1 MAGVEFRILG
11 DLEVSFDGE
20 PAAFGGPKLRIL
32 LATLLLEWNRTV
44 RLADLTERLWHPESH
59 GSARTTVQTYVQRLR
74 RLLDTPERLVTV
86 GNGYRILAEQYELDL
101 ARFRSAVA
109 RTQQLSVPAEKAE
122 LLREALSQW
131 HGRPLANIHSEV
143 IQTVDVPRLEEE
155 WLDTAQQRFDLELQ
169 LGRHLDVVRELPA
182 LAGAHPTREDL
193 HGQWMLALYRSG
205 RQAEALGVF
214 HQIRNVL
221 AEQLGIDP
229 NKDLQ
234 RLYQRI
240 LNEDPGIDRPV
251 AHETILAP
259 SIAVPRE
266 LPADIG
272 DFVGR
277 EDVEARLV
285 GALRSGPRSMFAISG
300 QPGIGKTA
308 FAVHIAHEV
317 GKHFPDGQLYAD
329 LEGYSATQPVTAVQV
344 LARFVVALGVS
355 AHQVPVGRE
364 ELIALYRT
372 LLADRRVLVVL
383 DNAADPAQVR
393 PLLPTAGGSAAIVTS
408 RNQLRGLTALQGVH
422 AVHLEVLS
430 AEQGL
435 TLLSGILGEQRVRAE
450 LDEAAELVELCGFLP
465 LAIRIAAA
473 NLYSRAYESIH
484 AYIRELNG
492 PGRLASF
499 DIEGDEE
506 ATLRAAF
513 DLSYSHLAPRA
524 ARVFRLLGALPGQDF
539 TIEMAAAFLGSSFP
553 DTARL
558 LDHLA
563 AASLVSHHSSGR
575 LWMHDLI
582 RLYAIERCEQ
592 EEPTAELS
600 EARGRIVDFY
610 FRKAS
615 AAAELTNPMRARLP
629 PSPDEIRP
637 ETEFADASE
646 ATRWFDA
653 ECPNLIA
660 TIREVRDTAHREQV
674 VRLAEAIRP
683 HLFTNGRHLPEA
695 LVAYRALLQ
704 SAIESDDVHTE
715 AAMHHAIGALLERS
729 LEHAPAI
736 HHFTRELRAH
746 RISGSVPSQARALI
760 SLGNVLYMAGEL
772 EKASARLGEGIQLAG
787 QVGEEPL
794 VSFGKLNQAAVES
807 RRGRLYEA
815 EQVAREAIAINEHST
830 ARATADDPRRIL
842 GETLVQRGAYREAT
856 RELRLA
862 LESLRATL
870 SPYCQAV
877 TQSQLAV
884 AHDAIG
890 DVAIA
895 QRYAQDAFETAREQ
909 GALDEEAEVMVALVS
924 VDPDM
929 AWRARHDA
937 LERAVQLC
945 HRVDHR
951 YMEATALCELAELY
965 VELREHGQARMRAR
979 ESMVISEDFGYLVL
993 HGRAELALARAEL
1006 SADAERTAVEH
1017 AERAVTVFAR
1027 TGALVEHA
1035 RGLIVLGTA
1044 KRALGAGQEARDS
1057 WQQALRCLADTDLPE
1072 DAELVVSLHSLLDTD
1087 SA

>member
-44 RLADLTERLWHPESH
+44 RLADLTERLWHPEPP

-101 ARFRSAVA
+101 ARFRAAVA
-109 RTQQLSVPAEKAE
+109 RAQQLSVPAEKAE
-122 LLREALSQW
+122 LLREALNQW
-131 HGRPLANIHSEV
+131 RGRPLANIHSEV

-155 WLDTAQQRFDLELQ
+155 WLDTAQQRFDVELQ
-169 LGRHLDVVRELPA
+169 LGRHLDVVRELQT

-251 AHETILAP
+251 VHETILAP

-277 EDVEARLV
+277 EDIEARLIT
-285 GALRSGPRSMFAISG
+285 ALSSELRSMFAISG

-317 GKHFPDGQLYAD
+317 GKHFPDGQLYAN

-364 ELIALYRT
+364 ELLALYRT

-383 DNAADPAQVR
+383 DNAADPSQVR

-435 TLLSGILGEQRVRAE
+435 ALLSGILGEQRVRAE
-450 LDEAAELVELCGFLP
+450 RDEAAELVELCGFLP

-473 NLYSRAYESIH
+473 NLYSRAHESIH

-513 DLSYSHLAPRA
+513 DLSYSNLAPRA

-539 TIEMAAAFLGSSFP
+539 TIEVAAAFLGSPFP

-558 LDHLA
+558 LDHLV

-592 EEPTAELS
+592 EESAAELIK
-600 EARGRIVDFY
+600 ARGRLVDFY
-610 FRKAS
+610 FRKTS
-615 AAAELTNPMRARLP
+615 AAAELTQPMRARLP
-629 PSPDEIRP
+629 PSSDEIQP
-637 ETEFADASE
+637 ETEFADAQD
-646 ATRWFDA
+646 AMAWFDA
-653 ECPNLIA
+653 ECTNMIV
-660 TIREVRDTAHREQV
+660 TIQQLRDTGHRGQV
-674 VRLAEAIRP
+674 IRLAEAIRP
-683 HLFTNGRHLPEA
+683 VLITNMRHLPEA
-695 LVAYRALLQ
+695 LGAYRALLQ
-704 SAIESDDVHTE
+704 SAIEADDVHTE

-746 RISGSVPSQARALI
+746 RIDGSLASQARALI
-760 SLGNVLYMAGEL
+760 SLGNVLYMTGEL
-772 EKASARLGEGIQLAG
+772 ERAGACLSEGVKLAE
-787 QVGEEPL
+787 QAGEEFL
-794 VSFGKLNQAAVES
+794 LSFGRLNQAAVES
-807 RRGRLYEA
+807 RHGRLDAA
-815 EQVAREAIAINEHST
+815 EQAAREAITINEHSA

-842 GETLVQRGAYREAT
+842 GEVLVQRGAYREAIA
-856 RELRLA
+856 ELGLA
-862 LESLRATL
+862 LDSLRATL
-870 SPYCQAV
+870 SPYCQAL
-877 TQSQLAV
+877 TQCQLAL
-884 AHDAIG
+884 AHNAIG
-890 DVAIA
+890 EVVTA
-895 QRYAQDAFETAREQ
+895 QRYAQEAFETAREEE
-909 GALDEEAEVMVALVS
+909 ALDEEAEALVSLVS

-929 AWRARHDA
+929 AWQARHDA
-937 LERAVQLC
+937 LEHAVQLC
-945 HRVDHR
+945 RRVDHR
-951 YMEATALCELAELY
+951 YMEATALYELAELH
-965 VELREHGQARMRAR
+965 VGMGEHGHARMRA
-979 ESMVISEDFGYLVL
+979 EHSMRISEEFGYQVL
-993 HGRAELALARAEL
+993 HGRAELVLARAEL
-1006 SADAERTAVEH
+1006 AAGTAGTAIEH
-1017 AERAVTVFAR
+1017 AERAAEALAP
-1027 TGALVEHA
+1027 TGAVVDHA
-1035 RGLIVLGTA
+1035 HSLTVLGTA
-1044 KRALGAGQEARDS
+1044 KRALGAEQDARDS
-1057 WQQALRCLADTDLPE
+1057 WQHALRCLADTDLP
-1072 DAELVVSLHSLLDTD
+1072 DGAESVVALYSLLDTN